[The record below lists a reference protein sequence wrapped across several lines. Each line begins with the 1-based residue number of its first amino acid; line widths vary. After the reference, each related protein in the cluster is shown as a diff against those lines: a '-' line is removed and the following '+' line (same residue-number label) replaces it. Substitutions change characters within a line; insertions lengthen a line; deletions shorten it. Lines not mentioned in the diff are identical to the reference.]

1 MGQETFE
8 CEECEGEE
16 DGVDLNLMGCDV
28 MFLMR
33 FDATH
38 RLDIGYVIN

>member
-1 MGQETFE
+1 VGEEAFE
-8 CEECEGEE
+8 CEEYEGEE
-16 DGVDLNLMGCDV
+16 DGVDLNLMGWDV

-38 RLDIGYVIN
+38 GLDMGYVID